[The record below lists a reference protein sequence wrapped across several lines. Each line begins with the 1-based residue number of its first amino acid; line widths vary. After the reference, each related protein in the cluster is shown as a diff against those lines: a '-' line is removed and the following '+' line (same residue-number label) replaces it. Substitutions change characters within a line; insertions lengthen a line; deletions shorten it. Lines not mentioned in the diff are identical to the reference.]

1 MGMYRMHNANERN
14 QVETNITDTMGHI
27 EQIAA
32 ITSLADLDAI
42 VKKAHNF
49 KYMHPK
55 TLRRLMR
62 KANAKARE
70 LA

>member
-1 MGMYRMHNANERN
+1 MVVYRMHNANEQS
-14 QVETNITDTMGHI
+14 QVEINITDTMGHI

-32 ITSLADLDAI
+32 ITSLADLDTI
-42 VKKAHNF
+42 VKKANKF
-49 KYMHPK
+49 KYMSPK